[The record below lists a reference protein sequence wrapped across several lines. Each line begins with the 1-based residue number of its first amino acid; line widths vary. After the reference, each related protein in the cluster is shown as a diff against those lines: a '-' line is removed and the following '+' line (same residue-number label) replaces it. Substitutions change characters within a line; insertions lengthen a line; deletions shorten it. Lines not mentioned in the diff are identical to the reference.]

1 MLAIIIY
8 NEILEKGDN
17 TGIIEIS
24 ENIVGGIYQ
33 DISYKTAAENIG
45 ENNILFYI
53 PLTVSGK
60 TYLDRKND
68 LREKAIEYQN
78 SWYDFC
84 GFSYGEIGD
93 IQAFFENNGRRYGLL
108 TEFRENAIC

>member
-1 MLAIIIY
+1 MKTIIIY
-8 NEILEKGDN
+8 QDNKEID
-17 TGIIEIS
+17 
-24 ENIVGGIYQ
+24 GGIYQ
-33 DISYKTAAENIG
+33 DISYKTAAAEIG
-45 ENNILFYI
+45 ENNILLYI
-53 PLTVSGK
+53 PLTVSGN